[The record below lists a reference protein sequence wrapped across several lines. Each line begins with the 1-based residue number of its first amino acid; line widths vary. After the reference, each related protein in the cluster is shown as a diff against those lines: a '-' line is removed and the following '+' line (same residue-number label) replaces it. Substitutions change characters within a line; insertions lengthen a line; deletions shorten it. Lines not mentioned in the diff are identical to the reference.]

1 MFLISSGLHYFYIKK
16 KTIWST
22 RIGLRIVW
30 EIDLLAMTKSIIGV
44 KKKWEGKNHFHE
56 SPLDICTWL
65 LAILFGHWRMS
76 KARLPYQDSP
86 KFPSLD
92 VKTFPN
98 TKIWSPSIEVHK
110 QDNGNNISQHGCSSL
125 YVFFFQGMLP
135 KVQKYI
141 DYDLKIQFLMTKFLV
156 KCYKFMWHS
165 FISADGSAT
174 WWQVALLSHTP
185 PFTRFA
191 FGLNWAFLPR
201 LFLVHQCLPMH
212 LMLKC
217 QKKKGRKKNVWLKF
231 HSKGYNNNSMKTA
244 RRFFFFKG

>member
-1 MFLISSGLHYFYIKK
+1 
-16 KTIWST
+16 
-22 RIGLRIVW
+22 
-30 EIDLLAMTKSIIGV
+30 
-44 KKKWEGKNHFHE
+44 
-56 SPLDICTWL
+56 
-65 LAILFGHWRMS
+65 MS
-76 KARLPYQDSP
+76 KARLPYQDNP

-141 DYDLKIQFLMTKFLV
+141 DYDLKTQFLMTKFLV

-174 WWQVALLSHTP
+174 WWQVALLSHTL

-191 FGLNWAFLPR
+191 FGMNCAFLPR

-217 QKKKGRKKNVWLKF
+217 QKKKREKKKMCDWNFILRGIIIILWKLQD
-231 HSKGYNNNSMKTA
+231 S
-244 RRFFFFKG
+244 FFFFFFLRVIAKVAELQDKKWQENQPMWTKP